1 MSESATPLKPTKPR
15 LLSVD
20 AYRGLVMLLMLAEV
34 LSFGKISKALPDSD
48 FWAFLARQQSHVP
61 WAGCSLHDLI
71 QPSFSFLVGVALVF
85 SLSARQAAG
94 VLPSALRWQA
104 LRRAFILVLLGIFV
118 RSINQPMTNFWFT
131 DTLAQIGLG
140 YFFLHLVAE
149 RSGRVQWTI
158 FGGLLVV
165 YWLFFALWP
174 LPAADFNYA
183 AVGVSPNWESN
194 FTGFAAHWNKNTNPA
209 HAFDVWF
216 LNLFPRA
223 EVFVREPGGYTT
235 LSFIP
240 TLATMILGLRA
251 GFWLR
256 DAPSPRA
263 VLKPLLWFGLAGLV
277 LSLGLHLAGICPIVK
292 RIWTPAWVL
301 WSGGCCFW
309 LLAAFQ
315 GLTEVLGWRRWAFP
329 LVVIGAN
336 SIAAY
341 FLAHATNPFFYSTLK
356 THLRP
361 QVFTFF
367 GPAYQ
372 PLLMGIGVLSLT
384 WLVLYWMYQ
393 RKLFL
398 KV

>member
-1 MSESATPLKPTKPR
+1 MF
-15 LLSVD
+15 
-20 AYRGLVMLLMLAEV
+20 LMLAEV
-34 LSFGKISKALPDSD
+34 LSFTKVSKAFPKSG
-48 FWAFLARQQSHVP
+48 FWAFLASQQTHVA
-61 WAGCSLHDLI
+61 WAGCTLHDLI

-85 SLSARQAAG
+85 SLGARQAAG
-94 VLPSALRWQA
+94 VLPGALRWQA
-104 LRRAFILVLLGIFV
+104 LRRAALLVFLGIFV

-140 YFFLHLVAE
+140 YFFLHFIAE
-149 RSGRVQWTI
+149 CSGRAQWRI
-158 FGGLLVV
+158 FGGLLLG
-165 YWLFFALWP
+165 YWLLFALWP
-174 LPAADFNYA
+174 LPGPGFNFE
-183 AVGVSPNWESN
+183 AVGVSANWENN
-194 FTGFAAHWNKNTNPA
+194 FSGFAAHWNKNTNPA
-209 HAFDVWF
+209 HAFDIWF
-216 LNLFPRA
+216 LNLFPRVEA
-223 EVFVREPGGYTT
+223 FGREPGGYAT

-240 TLATMILGLRA
+240 TLATMVLGLRA
-251 GFWLR
+251 GTWLR
-256 DAPSPRA
+256 DSKQPHELLR
-263 VLKPLLWFGLAGLV
+263 PLLIWGAAALGLSLV
-277 LSLGLHLAGICPIVK
+277 LHVTGVCPIVK

-309 LLAAFQ
+309 MLAAFQ

-329 LVVIGAN
+329 LIVIGAN

-361 QVFTFF
+361 ASFLIL

-372 PLLMGIGVLSLT
+372 PLLLGIGVLTLT